1 MPRTMPRGR
10 SRPAPRTRALLT
22 PLDFERHLVARAAI
36 IAPADVT
43 ALLARSDIVRDR
55 LSSEG
60 EVHPVLAQRARVA
73 LHPLADHAHGA
84 CPQIPYQT
92 VGMLAAALFY
102 YLEPMDVVPDFIPR
116 AGTADDALVIDI
128 AWRLCGA
135 GVQRYI
141 DWKGLTP
148 SDEPTSPE
156 AIRMPPPKAS
166 ARSRARAP
174 KPPAVKRHAKERPKR
189 RKSARSR
196 RVRKAVSLPPPL
208 PVARIAGPAG
218 GARAGSRRSSGR

>member
-1 MPRTMPRGR
+1 M
-10 SRPAPRTRALLT
+10 APRSQRRGASQASAVLS
-22 PLDFERHLVARAAI
+22 PQDFERHLLARAATV
-36 IAPADVT
+36 APADVT
-43 ALLARSDIVRDR
+43 ALLAQGELVRSR
-55 LSSEG
+55 LSG
-60 EVHPVLAQRARVA
+60 ERAVHPALAQRARVA
-73 LHPLADHAHGA
+73 LYLLADHAHGA

-92 VGMLAAALFY
+92 VSMLAAALFY

-116 AGTADDALVIDI
+116 AGTADDALVLEI

-148 SDEPTSPE
+148 ASGTTSPE
-156 AIRMPPPKAS
+156 AIRMPAPKAS

-174 KPPAVKRHAKERPKR
+174 KPRAAKGRAKERPKE

-196 RVRKAVSLPPPL
+196 R
-208 PVARIAGPAG
+208 
-218 GARAGSRRSSGR
+218 GR

>member
-1 MPRTMPRGR
+1 
-10 SRPAPRTRALLT
+10 
-22 PLDFERHLVARAAI
+22 
-36 IAPADVT
+36 
-43 ALLARSDIVRDR
+43 
-55 LSSEG
+55 
-60 EVHPVLAQRARVA
+60 
-73 LHPLADHAHGA
+73 
-84 CPQIPYQT
+84 
-92 VGMLAAALFY
+92 MLAAALFY

-116 AGTADDALVIDI
+116 AGTADDALVLDI

-148 SDEPTSPE
+148 ASGPTSPE

-174 KPPAVKRHAKERPKR
+174 KPRAAKGRAKERPKE

-196 RVRKAVSLPPPL
+196 R
-208 PVARIAGPAG
+208 
-218 GARAGSRRSSGR
+218 GR